1 MISNVG
7 KMSYREQ
14 IFRINY
20 KISVL
25 LLVELVRKEQISHA
39 QIFRDLDAEIGD
51 LL

>member
-1 MISNVG
+1 MYYSEQFSRIIS
-7 KMSYREQ
+7 
-14 IFRINY
+14 